1 MSEET
6 MFDQIGLSDGSFDW
20 IGLAAGVDDRD
31 AYVRIHPVTEHAP
44 GRVVWEITFE
54 NIDGITDGTELDD
67 DAVSAWSTV
76 AYVMC
81 SHGATG
87 YETTEMVQAAPE
99 HLDWCFDGQ
108 VGMYAYD
115 KNEEWDG

>member
-1 MSEET
+1 MSEPT
-6 MFDQIGLSDGSFDW
+6 FDW
-20 IGLAAGVDDRD
+20 IGLGAGADGQD
-31 AYVRIHPVTEHAP
+31 AYVSIHPV
-44 GRVVWEITFE
+44 GRAGLWEITFE
-54 NIDGITDGTELDD
+54 NIDGTTDGTELDD

-81 SHGATG
+81 EHGATG
-87 YETTEMVQAAPE
+87 DETDEMVGRAPE
-99 HLDWCFDGQ
+99 RLEWCFDSQ